1 MTVLWLKT
9 CSPAMRRLLQREKQ
23 TLAAKLETREETRVV
38 TRVATREETRVQGDN
53 LDNPSKVLD
62 HPLLEEEQ
70 PLGPEDLLVDLRLED
85 LLVDLRLED
94 LLVDLRLEDP
104 LVVVEDLRVLRL
116 VPRPPTLYL
125 TNPFPDHWLELREA
139 SRQLTLATDH
149 LLEALVT
156 LVLLE
161 TSETTPGTPGT
172 STLSWW
178 KTLLKRP
185 QKRKLMNT
193 ERTPTC
199 LLLLV

>member
-1 MTVLWLKT
+1 
-9 CSPAMRRLLQREKQ
+9 MRRLLQREKQ
-23 TLAAKLETREETRVV
+23 TLAAKLETREE

-62 HPLLEEEQ
+62 HLLLEEEQ
-70 PLGPEDLLVDLRLED
+70 TLGPEDLLVDLRLEDLLVDLRLED

>member
-70 PLGPEDLLVDLRLED
+70 PLGPEDLLVDLS
-85 LLVDLRLED
+85 LED

-125 TNPFPDHWLELREA
+125 TNPFQDHWLELREA

-172 STLSWW
+172 STLSWS